1 MVMGFGDF
9 SIDALT
15 AWPGP
20 VWRDFGLRT
29 LTAGGVVS
37 FARTDPILM
46 VLAPVAQW
54 TERLPSKQ
62 RVGGS
67 SPSRRA
73 RPSGSGWPSS
83 PPAKFGNP
91 VNLERETALQYSC
104 ESLPKTHKSKLGTA
118 CALSSETAKCGSGR
132 YSQIG
137 RLFGMLKNAGPA
149 VTLEEMERAIVE
161 GACEE

>member
-91 VNLERETALQYSC
+91 VNLERETALQ
-104 ESLPKTHKSKLGTA
+104 
-118 CALSSETAKCGSGR
+118 
-132 YSQIG
+132 I
-137 RLFGMLKNAGPA
+137 
-149 VTLEEMERAIVE
+149 
-161 GACEE
+161 